1 MILSKDLNAQIE
13 RYRRTKSFAL
23 DAPLKKEL
31 KDVIRVIKGY
41 TLNAECGTCCRNA
54 MRELD
59 AYMSQVDEVP
69 LLQKREVTPFIGIKQ
84 KPFEEMTY
92 SELKAIAKEKG
103 ITGNIKRDELIRR
116 IKNS

>member
-1 MILSKDLNAQIE
+1 MILSKELNAQIE

-23 DAPLKKEL
+23 PGPLKKEL

-54 MRELD
+54 MRELES
-59 AYMSQVDEVP
+59 YMSQVEDVP
-69 LLQKREVTPFIGIKQ
+69 LLQKREVKQFVGVKQ
-84 KPFEEMTY
+84 KQLNEMTY

-103 ITGNIKRDELIRR
+103 IKGNIKRDELINK

>member
-1 MILSKDLNAQIE
+1 MILSKELTAQLD
-13 RYRRTKSFAL
+13 RFRRTRSFAL
-23 DAPLKKEL
+23 PAPLKKEL
-31 KDVIRVIKGY
+31 KDVIKVIKGY

-59 AYMSQVDEVP
+59 YYMNQIDEVP
-69 LLQKREVTPFIGIKQ
+69 LLQKREVKPFTGVKQ
-84 KPFEEMTY
+84 KNLDEMTY